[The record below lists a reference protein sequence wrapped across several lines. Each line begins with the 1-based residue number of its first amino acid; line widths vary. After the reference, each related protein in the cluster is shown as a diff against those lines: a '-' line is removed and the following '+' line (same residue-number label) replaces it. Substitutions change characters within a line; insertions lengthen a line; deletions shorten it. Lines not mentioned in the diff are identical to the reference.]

1 MFKKILLVS
10 LATAAVSVSSAFA
23 AGTATL
29 NVQAAVVGNCK
40 FNTASA
46 TMNFGSLDPANSTD
60 ASGAASLQFWCT
72 KSAAYTITDDGGANK
87 SGTQRRM
94 KDAGTN
100 FINYSIG
107 AYTASGT
114 GNGKGSPIT
123 LNLTGSV
130 LNADYVNA
138 TAGAYTDVVT
148 FTINP

>member
-1 MFKKILLVS
+1 MFKKLLVAT
-10 LATAAVSVSSAFA
+10 LATAALAASTAFA
-23 AGTATL
+23 GGTATL
-29 NVQAAVVGNCK
+29 NVQANVVGNCK

-46 TMNFGSLDPANSTD
+46 TMNFGTLDPANATD

-72 KSAAYTITDDGGANK
+72 KSATYTITDDNGVNK

-100 FINYSIG
+100 YINYAIG
-107 AYTASGT
+107 AYTATGS
-114 GNGKGSPIT
+114 GNGKTSPIT
-123 LNLTGSV
+123 LNLSGSV

-138 TAGAYTDVVT
+138 AAGAYSDVVT